1 MQLSDPSQ
9 LLARIVKILDQLAA
23 RRDRFS
29 HVLIENR
36 MQDLFFAFEIKIDRP
51 VSDVRRARDV
61 GNLRIEIPIA
71 RKHPCRRAQNCNS
84 LVADGIA
91 G

>member
-9 LLARIVKILDQLAA
+9 LLAWITEILDQLAA

-36 MQDLFFAFEIKIDRP
+36 MQDLFFAFEIKIDRA
-51 VSDVRRARDV
+51 VSDLCRARDV
-61 GNLRIEIPIA
+61 CNLGIEIPIA
-71 RKHPCRRAQNCNS
+71 SKHACRRPQDHRP